1 MCAVRIE
8 KWVDGECLVTTGSG
22 QRKVQISAAS
32 GVASWQAGD
41 TARTILQRADAA
53 MYEHKALLKGGRKT
67 VSDRS

>member
-1 MCAVRIE
+1 MCAERIE
-8 KWVDGECLVTTGSG
+8 KCVDG
-22 QRKVQISAAS
+22 
-32 GVASWQAGD
+32 ASWQAGD